1 MTESTDIRF
10 FATPPEWRQWL
21 EMYHATVT
29 ELWVGYYK
37 KGSGLPSITL
47 PESVA
52 EALCFGWIDGLRKTI
67 DDSSYKI
74 RFTPRKTSSIWSAVN
89 MKTAE
94 ALIAS
99 GRMEPAGLRAFAAR
113 KQEKSAIYAYEQEGS
128 LLSEQVETALRANPD
143 AWAFFTTQA
152 PWYQRTA
159 SHWVMS
165 AKREETRHKRLA
177 TLVEDSAQGRTIG
190 PLTRK

>member
-1 MTESTDIRF
+1 
-10 FATPPEWRQWL
+10 
-21 EMYHATVT
+21 
-29 ELWVGYYK
+29 
-37 KGSGLPSITL
+37 
-47 PESVA
+47 
-52 EALCFGWIDGLRKTI
+52 
-67 DDSSYKI
+67 
-74 RFTPRKTSSIWSAVN
+74 

-113 KQEKSAIYAYEQEGS
+113 KQEKSAIYAYEQEDRP
-128 LLSEQVETALRANPD
+128 LAEQVETALRANPD

-159 SHWVMS
+159 SYWVMS

>member
-37 KGSGLPSITL
+37 KGSGLPSITW

-143 AWAFFTTQA
+143 ALAFFTAQA

-165 AKREETRHKRLA
+165 AKREETRLKRLA

>member
-1 MTESTDIRF
+1 MIESTTIRF
-10 FATPPEWRQWL
+10 FATPTDWQQWL
-21 EMYHATVT
+21 EENHTKVA

-37 KGSGLPSITL
+37 KNSGLPSMTW

-67 DDSSYKI
+67 DDNSYKI
-74 RFTPRKTSSIWSAVN
+74 RFTPRKASSIWSAVN
-89 MKTAE
+89 IKTAKE
-94 ALIAS
+94 LIAS
-99 GRMEPAGLRAFAAR
+99 GRMQPAGLRAFEAR
-113 KQEKSAIYAYEQEGS
+113 KQEKSAVYAYEQEGRQ
-128 LLSEQVETALRANPD
+128 LSEQVETALRANPE
-143 AWAFFTTQA
+143 AWAFFATQA

-159 SHWVMS
+159 NHWVMS

>member
-21 EMYHATVT
+21 EMNHLTVK

-37 KGSGLPSITL
+37 KGSGLPSITW

-89 MKTAE
+89 LRTAE

-99 GRMEPAGLRAFAAR
+99 GRMQPAGLRAFAAR
-113 KQEKSAIYAYEQEGS
+113 KQEKSAIYAYEQEDRP
-128 LLSEQVETALRANPD
+128 LAEQVETALRANPD